1 MVNCDSMSI
10 PVIPLLMPFFSEI
23 LVLDNRT
30 AMSFKNEINRFCPT
44 HYLALGLV
52 RNFVQY
58 SKKDIDKINKN
69 LYFIIN
75 NKIFQHNI

>member
-10 PVIPLLMPFFSEI
+10 PVIPLLMPFFGEM

-30 AMSFKNEINRFCPT
+30 TMSFKNEINRFCPT

-52 RNFVQY
+52 RNF
-58 SKKDIDKINKN
+58 I
-69 LYFIIN
+69 
-75 NKIFQHNI
+75 